1 VTERARLA
9 AYAKIFKQLPRPA
22 AAQLLAIVATDPELA
37 DRQTVIA
44 QAAVLVTAGNRLGW
58 NEEAGS

>member
-1 VTERARLA
+1 MTDRARLA

-22 AAQLLAIVATDPELA
+22 AAQLLAIIATDPELA

-44 QAAVLVTAGNRLGW
+44 QAAVLVTAGHRLGW
-58 NEEAGS
+58 VDGATS